1 MSKLSHVQQHQS
13 KLLTFLD
20 SLSMAARSC
29 LFVLSLGRERER
41 ESAHRAA
48 RILSLSLC
56 RPLTAL
62 ASHGSLSN
70 KRPPQESGGIDAV
83 TADFQSKLL
92 HLAWH
97 PEDNVIAGA
106 ASNSLYMFIGK

>member
-1 MSKLSHVQQHQS
+1 MATAWQR
-13 KLLTFLD
+13 
-20 SLSMAARSC
+20 MAARSC
-29 LFVLSLGRERER
+29 LLCLWQYMRTTKDSVLDRMQ
-41 ESAHRAA
+41 APHRFGIS
-48 RILSLSLC
+48 R
-56 RPLTAL
+56 
-62 ASHGSLSN
+62 SLSN

>member
-1 MSKLSHVQQHQS
+1 MHSAPPCTTVRQLRLLCESVQ
-13 KLLTFLD
+13 
-20 SLSMAARSC
+20 AP
-29 LFVLSLGRERER
+29 
-41 ESAHRAA
+41 HRFGIS
-48 RILSLSLC
+48 R
-56 RPLTAL
+56 
-62 ASHGSLSN
+62 SLSN
-70 KRPPQESGGIDAV
+70 KRPPSQEPGGIDAV